1 MENLKLKD
9 LVRKYKG
16 KEYDYSCSESFLHAA
31 NDYYNL
37 GLEEKAFKMVAPFS
51 GGMYI
56 EGICG
61 IITAGLT
68 VIGLLFT
75 ENVAHDSKY
84 IKEIST
90 KWINE
95 FQEIKKSTVC
105 KNLKEMYRD
114 EVIGCTN
121 LIIEGA
127 EIFEH
132 IIAEKLL
139 EINK

>member
-1 MENLKLKD
+1 MKQSMKELTK
-9 LVRKYKG
+9 KYKG

-37 GLEEKAFKMVAPFS
+37 GLEEKSFKMIAPFS

-75 ENVAHDSKY
+75 ENVAHQSKY
-84 IKEIST
+84 VKEISI
-90 KWINE
+90 KWIEE
-95 FQEIKKSTVC
+95 FEMLKKSTTC
-105 KNLKEMYRD
+105 KSLKEMYRD
-114 EVIGCTN
+114 EITGCTN